1 MGPWSVG
8 SISFAEFLGM
18 LKAPESGEHES
29 AIGAIS
35 RQPKNRVFEEA
46 AAALKEDPAAKDQIK
61 KEYEERKRKAQLK
74 AEVEAR
80 EKAEKEAEEK
90 ARLES
95 KSKLADRLKAFD
107 AK

>member
-1 MGPWSVG
+1 LC

-18 LKAPESGEHES
+18 VKAPESGEKAS
-29 AIGAIS
+29 AMGEIT
-35 RQPKNRVFEEA
+35 RQPKNKFFEEA
-46 AAALKEDPAAKDQIK
+46 AAALKDNPEAHAAVK

-90 ARLES
+90 ARQES
-95 KSKLADRLKAFD
+95 KNKLADRMKAFD
-107 AK
+107 GAK